1 MHPSNCWIS
10 YQRGLYHMMH
20 PAPVYSRRAAHPP
33 GWRLLPFEPRPAPP
47 NASSNSSH
55 PPSAAGALEWGST
68 AMPCLAA
75 CLVLLFPRVAIVVLY
90 LFTNFLER
98 AYHGML
104 LPLLGFLF
112 LPLTTI
118 VYAYMVNSGIST
130 NGAGIVWVVLAV
142 LIDLGAIGGGY
153 RSRRS

>member
-1 MHPSNCWIS
+1 
-10 YQRGLYHMMH
+10 
-20 PAPVYSRRAAHPP
+20 
-33 GWRLLPFEPRPAPP
+33 
-47 NASSNSSH
+47 
-55 PPSAAGALEWGST
+55 
-68 AMPCLAA
+68 MPCLAA
-75 CLVLLFPRVAIVVLY
+75 CLVLLFPRVAIVALY
-90 LFTNFLER
+90 LFSNFLER

-118 VYAYMVNSGIST
+118 VYAYMVNNGIST
-130 NGAGIVWVVLAV
+130 GGAGIVWVVLAV